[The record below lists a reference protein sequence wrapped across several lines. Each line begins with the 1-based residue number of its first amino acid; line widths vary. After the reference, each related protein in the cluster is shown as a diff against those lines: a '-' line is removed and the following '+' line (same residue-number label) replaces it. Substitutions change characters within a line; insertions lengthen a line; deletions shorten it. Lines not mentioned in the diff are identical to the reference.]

1 MNILIT
7 GAGGFLGQYLSRELA
22 KDHNV
27 IALTRQELDLSSL
40 TAAHDYFKDTTYDV
54 VVNCAAAGRNTPGID
69 DQSIVSNN
77 LASIFNLMTYRNHF
91 GKLINIGSGAEF
103 DIDQNIDQ
111 VDESEI
117 WNRKPQYSYGQS
129 KNIIARFSAD
139 FPKTTTLRLFGCFD
153 PSESEHRLLKRFQ
166 STIANQIP
174 FFLDQDRYFDMVS
187 AKDFVTVIKAVL
199 NNTIQDQDLN
209 VVYDQKYRLS
219 DILML
224 YSKLH
229 EIDTTYLH
237 VRSVN
242 VLNYTGNGSK
252 LAKYELAL
260 DNLEQSLLLYGK

>member
-1 MNILIT
+1 MKILVT
-7 GAGGFLGQYLSRELA
+7 GAAGFLGSYVSTHLPEHQVHA
-22 KDHNV
+22 V
-27 IALTRQELDLSSL
+27 TRQQLDLTNL
-40 TAAHDYFKDTTYDV
+40 TAVTRLLKQNRYDAV
-54 VVNCAAAGRNTPGID
+54 INCAVSGRENLRSYEHAIYA
-69 DQSIVSNN
+69 NN
-77 LASIFNLMTYRNHF
+77 LESFYNLAINDHWYDH
-91 GKLINIGSGAEF
+91 LINIGSGAEF